1 MIENDKEAFFM
12 KLGIVGTGAMG
23 RTLRECAEKD
33 EAFSEI
39 AMIEPLDESSWP
51 AYKTDLLI
59 DFSNPKAILDIY
71 EYCRKHGG
79 NIPVVL
85 ATTGYS
91 PAEEEIIRMIA
102 KICPIDRKTNY
113 SQGIAAMNELAK
125 LGRKLLEPQ
134 ADIRLLESHHTH
146 KKDAP
151 SGTCKT
157 LCDYLGIKPDEYEE
171 KVAYLRM
178 GTVCG
183 EHSIFFAMP
192 DEVIEIK
199 HTAYSKKIFAA
210 GALEAGKKMLTCQDG
225 DLGV

>member
-1 MIENDKEAFFM
+1 M

-59 DFSNPKAILDIY
+59 DFSHPKAILDIY

-91 PAEEEIIRMIA
+91 PAEEEIIRMLA

-134 ADIRLLESHHTH
+134 A
-146 KKDAP
+146 
-151 SGTCKT
+151 
-157 LCDYLGIKPDEYEE
+157 
-171 KVAYLRM
+171 
-178 GTVCG
+178 
-183 EHSIFFAMP
+183 
-192 DEVIEIK
+192 EIP
-199 HTAYSKKIFAA
+199 
-210 GALEAGKKMLTCQDG
+210 
-225 DLGV
+225 